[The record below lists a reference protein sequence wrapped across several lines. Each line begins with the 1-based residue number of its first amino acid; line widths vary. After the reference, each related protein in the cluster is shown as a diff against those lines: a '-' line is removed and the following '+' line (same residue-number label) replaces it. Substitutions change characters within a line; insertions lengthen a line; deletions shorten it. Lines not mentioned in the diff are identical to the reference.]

1 MIVSSGFNV
10 YPSNIEE
17 VIEDHKDVSKC
28 CVIGIPHPYKV
39 QVAKAFVV
47 LNEGVKPS
55 SKIKK
60 EIKDMCKLRLA
71 QYSQPKEIEFRKTLP
86 TTLYK
91 KVDYKKLEKEES
103 EKNDKT
109 K

>member
-1 MIVSSGFNV
+1 MRLGWMEIALIVLLV
-10 YPSNIEE
+10 
-17 VIEDHKDVSKC
+17 
-28 CVIGIPHPYKV
+28 
-39 QVAKAFVV
+39 VV
-47 LNEGVKPS
+47 LFGHNKFPGMMKNLAEGLNVF
-55 SKIKK
+55 KK

-91 KVDYKKLEKEES
+91 KVDYRKLEKEES
-103 EKNDKT
+103 EKNEKT